1 MVFNR
6 RDIIQMLRD
15 ENDLLKLRNK
25 QVGDRLAYLQQAFRV
40 LNTIDNRTHNLTEA
54 PDIEELF
61 HQLLELVL
69 HTCNTENG
77 SLIMLDD
84 KTQELEFVDVI
95 GASRDALLSHRMKVN
110 TGIVG
115 ETIKTG
121 LARLVEN
128 VHASNKWSS
137 SIDEYLS
144 FHTESLMCAP
154 LKIGSRI
161 IGAIELVNHTG
172 ERAFDE
178 NDLNVLRVASG
189 YIGRALE
196 QVEKIMES
204 TEVSK

>member
-1 MVFNR
+1 MVINR

-15 ENDLLKLRNK
+15 ENDLLKARNK
-25 QVGDRLAYLQQAFRV
+25 QVGNRLAFLQQAFRV
-40 LNTIDNRTHNLTEA
+40 LNTIDAKTHNLTEA
-54 PDIEELF
+54 PDIEGFF

-77 SLIMLDD
+77 SLILLDD
-84 KTQELEFVDVI
+84 KTLELEFVDVI
-95 GASRDALLSHRMKVN
+95 GPSRDALMNHRMKIN

-115 ETIKTG
+115 ETIMSG
-121 LARLVEN
+121 QARLVEN
-128 VHASNKWSS
+128 VHASNKWSP

-154 LKIGSRI
+154 LKIENRI
-161 IGAIELVNHTG
+161 IGAIELVSHAG
-172 ERAFDE
+172 ERTFDE
-178 NDLNVLRVASG
+178 NDLNVLHVASG

-204 TEVSK
+204 TGVSK

>member
-1 MVFNR
+1 MVINR
-6 RDIIQMLRD
+6 RDIIQMLRE
-15 ENDLLKLRNK
+15 ENDLLKTRNK
-25 QVGDRLAYLQQAFRV
+25 QVDSRLAYLQQAFRV
-40 LNTIDNRTHNLTEA
+40 LNTIDTKTHNLTEA
-54 PDIEELF
+54 PDIEEFF

-69 HTCNTENG
+69 HTCNAENG

-84 KTQELEFVDVI
+84 NTQELEFVDVI
-95 GASRDALLSHRMKVN
+95 GPSRDALMNHRMKVD

-115 ETIKTG
+115 ETVKTG
-121 LARLVEN
+121 QPKLVGN
-128 VHASNKWSS
+128 VHVSNKWSS

-154 LKIGSRI
+154 LKIESRV
-161 IGAIELVNHTG
+161 IGAIELVNHAG
-172 ERAFDE
+172 ERIFDE